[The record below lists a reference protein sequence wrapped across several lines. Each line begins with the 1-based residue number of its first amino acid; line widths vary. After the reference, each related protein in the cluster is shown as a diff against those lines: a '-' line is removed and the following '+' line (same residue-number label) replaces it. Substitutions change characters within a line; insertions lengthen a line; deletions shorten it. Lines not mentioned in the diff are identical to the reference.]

1 MQQEC
6 YYEQHRGLFYPGS
19 DKDFDNVLVY
29 AADCRRQVYPG
40 IAYLAEPLQIQ
51 RKGLK
56 KGTGRI
62 EELVE
67 IIK

>member
-1 MQQEC
+1 MSSIEVC
-6 YYEQHRGLFYPGS
+6 FIL
-19 DKDFDNVLVY
+19 DLIKILIVLVY